1 MKQLLIALTCLALL
15 IWGWNEYFREIPHLE
30 QPGVLKNFELETRRE
45 FSGEF
50 TVAGRQFYSPQ
61 QRAMLFRASAWVGE
75 YNDLA
80 YLSNVDVLL
89 VQGMLADP
97 QNLKKIDF
105 KQHSRCYEFQ
115 LKPNAGFTAEQ
126 VRADSLNVNA
136 IASNER
142 ITQKLRRL
150 KPGQRVQLQGQ
161 YVNVQ
166 QLKTGKRFVTG
177 MNIPLPRP
185 QCSIIKITYIQVLS

>member
-30 QPGVLKNFELETRRE
+30 QPGVVKNFQLETRRE
-45 FSGEF
+45 FSGNF
-50 TVAGRQFYSPQ
+50 TVAGQRFYSA
-61 QRAMLFRASAWVGE
+61 QRGVLFRASAWVGE

-97 QNLKKIDF
+97 QNLKKVEFD
-105 KQHSRCYEFQ
+105 QHSRCYEFK
-115 LKPNAGFTAEQ
+115 LKPNSGFTAEQ
-126 VRADSLNVNA
+126 VRADSLNVSA

-142 ITQKLRRL
+142 ITRQLRRL
-150 KPGQRVQLQGQ
+150 KSGQRVRLQGQ

-166 QLKTGKRFVTG
+166 QLKTGQRFVTG
-177 MNIPLPRP
+177 MNIPRPRP
-185 QCSIIKITYIQVLS
+185 QCSIVKITYIQRLS